1 VDVWRIRWS
10 VALEKTKTELVRWV
24 ILVLLGNA
32 ALSLAANALLNAS
45 NIRVNLVVGRKK
57 RDRFAA
63 VSRKWTEIASIIL
76 NLTLT

>member
-1 VDVWRIRWS
+1 MDVWRIRWS

-63 VSRKWTEIASIIL
+63 VSRKWTEIALIIL